1 MIASLSKGISPRD
14 LELGG
19 MTDLTIEWGGHV
31 FVGLGPIDGWEGPSG
46 AGLYVVLFQPKP
58 DEAPGQFKALYFGE
72 AEELSG
78 AEFFRA
84 HPKYRCCVSEAE
96 KADRLFFAACV
107 MPETTPMDRKQTQ
120 RALAEQYRP
129 MCNW

>member
-1 MIASLSKGISPRD
+1 MS
-14 LELGG
+14 
-19 MTDLTIEWGGHV
+19 MTELTIEWGGHV
-31 FVGLGPIDGWEGPSG
+31 FVGLGPLDNWEGPAG
-46 AGLYVVLFQPKP
+46 PGLYVVLFPPNP
-58 DEAPGQFKALYFGE
+58 DTAPGQFKALYFGE
-72 AEELSG
+72 AEELSS

-96 KADRLFFAACV
+96 KADRLHFAACV
-107 MPETTPMDRKQTQ
+107 MPESTPMDRKQTQ